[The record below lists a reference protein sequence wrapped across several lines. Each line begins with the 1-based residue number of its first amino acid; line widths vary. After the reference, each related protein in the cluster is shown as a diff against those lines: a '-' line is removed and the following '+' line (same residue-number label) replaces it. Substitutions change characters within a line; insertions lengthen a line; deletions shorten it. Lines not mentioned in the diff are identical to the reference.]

1 VAASELLDYVP
12 FAATVFAVPQF
23 LPQLAKLRAT
33 GDAAGVSW
41 AWSALTS
48 ANNAAWL
55 TYFAL
60 SGYTTALVPSCSAT
74 LLAATLAAMLTRH
87 GGAARRPA
95 LLIGGWAM
103 LLTVAGAAGGVGALG
118 VLLTGAFALQVSPS
132 LWTAYRSDRPTGVSR
147 GTWALVLGE
156 LSCWTVFG
164 VHRSDPRLIVL
175 GITGVVAGTL
185 MLARASEWVSVL
197 DCLRRDRR
205 ARARLALLRR
215 WAREPA

>member
-1 VAASELLDYVP
+1 MAAGDLLDGVP
-12 FAATVFAVPQF
+12 FVATAFAVPQF

-33 GDAAGVSW
+33 GDTAGVSW

-48 ANNAAWL
+48 VNNAAWL
-55 TYFAL
+55 AYFAR

-74 LLAATLAAMLTRH
+74 VLAATLAVTLTRH
-87 GGAARRPA
+87 GGAAKRPA
-95 LLIGGWAM
+95 LLIGGWAT
-103 LLTVAGAAGGVGALG
+103 LLTVAATVGGVGALG

-132 LWTAYRSDRPTGVSR
+132 LWTAYRTDWPTGISR

-175 GITGVVAGTL
+175 GITGIVASTL
-185 MLARASEWVSVL
+185 MLARTFRAPGWRSGEITVA
-197 DCLRRDRR
+197 RRR
-205 ARARLALLRR
+205 ARATC
-215 WAREPA
+215 